1 MATELQ
7 IKPSARWCGATIATL
22 EYCYLE
28 TPKTPHVTVNIRFY
42 TVDDDSSA
50 SRTAQGAAKVELA
63 LALAGEYLAKD
74 EHGKDYVTEN
84 VTMLR
89 NALLQLEQEID
100 IV

>member
-22 EYCYLE
+22 EYCYLQ
-28 TPKTPHVTVNIRFY
+28 TPTSSHVNVNIRFY
-42 TVDDDSSA
+42 TVDSDSA

-74 EHGKDYVTEN
+74 ENGNNYVTEN